1 MKIILKKNDKKSEKI
16 AGVWTPSCG
25 GHHRRQGKPEDH
37 LPEQL
42 VRHQRQRQGR
52 LDQFFSTFLSSSP
65 GVRQF
70 LYYCPDEKIC
80 VKLLSQCFN
89 YICKPQNTKEM

>member
-1 MKIILKKNDKKSEKI
+1 MFLTDTFFVKIILKKNDKKSEKI

-52 LDQFFSTFLSSSP
+52 LDQCFSAFWASSP
-65 GVRQF
+65 GSYITVS
-70 LYYCPDEKIC
+70 
-80 VKLLSQCFN
+80 VKKLSQ
-89 YICKPQNTKEM
+89 